1 MKYNKYRCFYYM
13 KKYFFYKKW
22 LVLESVNEHF
32 FVVFFVMNKDIESI
46 RA

>member
-1 MKYNKYRCFYYM
+1 MFLLYEKI
-13 KKYFFYKKW
+13 FFYKKW